1 MNEVKYWPG
10 WPFIKTQDGALG
22 HNRRRRQQAENQLKQ
37 QKKLLQRLDARAP
50 GCALGVENIQI
61 SNLAIDEV
69 NAWIDEQDSANRAT
83 THLRRFLRAGL
94 DKGAQELGW
103 HVTLP
108 PTELTII
115 SEKNPITPDGFT
127 QLAQLRKQIKVFEE
141 RLVNQPN
148 NLSVSLIYGQ
158 LLFSATVFGGLAD
171 PKAMLQLPYVKEKIR
186 HYKDYVW
193 VDLFT
198 DDYPKHTHAERGLR
212 RWFPDPVSLI
222 LLTQLPEL
230 PEGYDD
236 KNKLRRW
243 LNQALAQFIYSL
255 LGEVLGRA
263 TYKEQQALIRHWRA
277 TVSVYHHTI
286 LPPYLVR
293 HCSGESSS
301 TAWPEFVWLRVLQ
314 QQALIKS
321 PADECAELTIDE
333 PDPIITPVALT
344 INDSKKNLIFTG
356 VRAALYKSS
365 QTTEPSFKTLLE
377 RLGRLKT
384 EAEQASPLLYCLID
398 WVKKRLRKKEIRRS
412 TAYQQLTS
420 IGKSLLSTFDETDL
434 PTLAAEDFQAGYE
447 AMLENT
453 PSAITRQN
461 KADLLRRFHA
471 HASNILQLAPI
482 KLSYAD
488 EGFFALPDANIITE
502 TEYQLLY
509 QFLKSQ
515 KNTSLIAHAQLIVLI
530 LGYRCGLRISE
541 VRHLQLVDLQYPG
554 MLKILSSEQSEHLG
568 RYAATLLIRGDQFNK
583 LKSSSSRRQLPL
595 NILMSSEERVELL
608 NYHQAQRVKV
618 GKRKVPGKFI
628 FSEDNGKTPMDFTEL
643 QRSLHEQMRQLTGDP
658 DLRFHHLRHSFA
670 SHALQASHGLTEPL
684 QLPEHWQDHMLQGTS
699 RKHLHQISS
708 HVGHSSG
715 NVTLQ
720 HYTHNLDC
728 IVRDL
733 LWPHSFD
740 HKKTGHGEL
749 QRYRGSLDVALCVQ
763 SLLDISA
770 DNLRQHNRQYGG
782 KILGWL
788 PQRLKLQPASDPNHW
803 QSYSENLARLI
814 AGTSNKLRDLRSLK
828 FESWCDFLE
837 RWSQSQT
844 GDELI
849 EMYKLDEASTRL
861 QISELKKLFL
871 TSTRFKNSRLK
882 QPRKIFKTPATASS
896 HYFVVRPPRYK
907 LERDIAA
914 ETYKNSVRLLQSTQ
928 NRELAKTAL
937 KYFYDNY
944 RHWDKSVICRHDS
957 SNLPK
962 LQALEQFLGKVLP
975 SDKVNV
981 QQERNP
987 ADHRYPMIGKLQIV
1001 TTDKQQPRDGAVF
1014 GLLLAYFGVVLEL
1027 DKR

>member
-1 MNEVKYWPG
+1 MHEVRYWPG
-10 WPFIKTQDGALG
+10 WPFIKAQDGALG
-22 HNRRRRQQAENQLKQ
+22 HNRRRRQQAENQLNQ
-37 QKKLLQRLDARAP
+37 QEKLLQLLDARAP
-50 GCALGVENIQI
+50 GCALGAENIQI
-61 SNLAIDEV
+61 SNLTIDEV

-94 DKGAQELGW
+94 ANGAQELGW
-103 HVTLP
+103 QVALP
-108 PTELTII
+108 PTEMTII
-115 SEKNPITPDGFT
+115 SEKNPITPDGFI
-127 QLAQLRKQIKVFEE
+127 QLAQLRKQIKAFEE
-141 RLVNQPN
+141 RLVNPPN
-148 NLSVSLIYGQ
+148 NPSVSLTYGQ

-171 PKAMLQLPYVKEKIR
+171 PKAMLQLPYAKNKICY
-186 HYKDYVW
+186 HQEYVW

-222 LLTQLPEL
+222 LLIRLPEL
-230 PEGYDD
+230 PQGYED

-243 LNQALAQFIYSL
+243 LNQALAQFICSL
-255 LGEVLGRA
+255 LGDVLGRA
-263 TYKEQQALIRHWRA
+263 TYKEQQVLIRHWRA
-277 TVSVYHHTI
+277 TVGVYHHTI

-293 HCSGESSS
+293 HCTGESSS

-365 QTTEPSFKTLLE
+365 QTTEPSLKTLLE
-377 RLGRLKT
+377 RLGKLKA
-384 EAEQASPLLYCLID
+384 EAALASPLLYCLID

-447 AMLENT
+447 TMLENT

-488 EGFFALPDANIITE
+488 EDFFALPDANIITE

-554 MLKILSSEQSEHLG
+554 MLKIFSSEQSEHLG

-595 NILMSSEERVELL
+595 NILMSSQERIELL
-608 NYHQAQRVKV
+608 SYHQAQRVKV
-618 GKRKVPGKFI
+618 GKRKVSGKFI

-684 QLPEHWQDHMLQGTS
+684 QLPAHWKGHMLQGTS
-699 RKHLHQISS
+699 RKHLHQISNY
-708 HVGHSSG
+708 VGHSSG
-715 NVTLQ
+715 SVTLQ

-788 PQRLKLQPASDPNHW
+788 PQRLKLQPASDPKHW
-803 QSYSENLARLI
+803 QSYSENLARLR

-828 FESWCDFLE
+828 FENWCDFLE

-962 LQALEQFLGKVLP
+962 LQALEQFLERVLP
-975 SDKVNV
+975 NDKVNV

-1001 TTDKQQPRDGAVF
+1001 TVDKQKPRDGAVF
-1014 GLLLAYFGVVLEL
+1014 GLLLAYFGVVLET
-1027 DKR
+1027 

>member
-1 MNEVKYWPG
+1 M
-10 WPFIKTQDGALG
+10 
-22 HNRRRRQQAENQLKQ
+22 
-37 QKKLLQRLDARAP
+37 
-50 GCALGVENIQI
+50 
-61 SNLAIDEV
+61 
-69 NAWIDEQDSANRAT
+69 
-83 THLRRFLRAGL
+83 
-94 DKGAQELGW
+94 
-103 HVTLP
+103 
-108 PTELTII
+108 
-115 SEKNPITPDGFT
+115 
-127 QLAQLRKQIKVFEE
+127 
-141 RLVNQPN
+141 
-148 NLSVSLIYGQ
+148 
-158 LLFSATVFGGLAD
+158 
-171 PKAMLQLPYVKEKIR
+171 
-186 HYKDYVW
+186 
-193 VDLFT
+193 
-198 DDYPKHTHAERGLR
+198 
-212 RWFPDPVSLI
+212 
-222 LLTQLPEL
+222 
-230 PEGYDD
+230 
-236 KNKLRRW
+236 
-243 LNQALAQFIYSL
+243 
-255 LGEVLGRA
+255 
-263 TYKEQQALIRHWRA
+263 
-277 TVSVYHHTI
+277 
-286 LPPYLVR
+286 
-293 HCSGESSS
+293 
-301 TAWPEFVWLRVLQ
+301 
-314 QQALIKS
+314 
-321 PADECAELTIDE
+321 
-333 PDPIITPVALT
+333 
-344 INDSKKNLIFTG
+344 
-356 VRAALYKSS
+356 
-365 QTTEPSFKTLLE
+365 
-377 RLGRLKT
+377 
-384 EAEQASPLLYCLID
+384 
-398 WVKKRLRKKEIRRS
+398 
-412 TAYQQLTS
+412 
-420 IGKSLLSTFDETDL
+420 
-434 PTLAAEDFQAGYE
+434 
-447 AMLENT
+447 
-453 PSAITRQN
+453 
-461 KADLLRRFHA
+461 
-471 HASNILQLAPI
+471 
-482 KLSYAD
+482 
-488 EGFFALPDANIITE
+488 
-502 TEYQLLY
+502 
-509 QFLKSQ
+509 
-515 KNTSLIAHAQLIVLI
+515 SLIAHAQLIVLI

-763 SLLDISA
+763 SLIDISA

-788 PQRLKLQPASDPNHW
+788 PQRLKLQPASDSNHW
-803 QSYSENLARLI
+803 QSYSENLARLR
-814 AGTSNKLRDLRSLK
+814 AATSNESRDLRSLK

-907 LERDIAA
+907 LECDIAA

-928 NRELAKTAL
+928 NRELAKAAL

-1001 TTDKQQPRDGAVF
+1001 TVDKQKLRDGAVF
-1014 GLLLAYFGVVLEL
+1014 GLLLAYFGVVL
-1027 DKR
+1027 DR

>member
-1 MNEVKYWPG
+1 MHEVRYWLG
-10 WPFIKTQDGALG
+10 WPFIKAQDGALG
-22 HNRRRRQQAENQLKQ
+22 HNRRRRQQAENQLNQ
-37 QKKLLQRLDARAP
+37 QEKLLQLLDARAP
-50 GCALGVENIQI
+50 GCAQGAENIQI
-61 SNLAIDEV
+61 SNLTIDEV

-94 DKGAQELGW
+94 ANGAQELGW
-103 HVTLP
+103 QVALP
-108 PTELTII
+108 PTEMTII
-115 SEKNPITPDGFT
+115 SEKNPITPDGFI
-127 QLAQLRKQIKVFEE
+127 QLAQLRKQIKAFEE
-141 RLVNQPN
+141 RLVNPPN
-148 NLSVSLIYGQ
+148 NQSVSLTYGQ

-171 PKAMLQLPYVKEKIR
+171 PKAMLQLPYAKNKICY
-186 HYKDYVW
+186 HQEYVW

-212 RWFPDPVSLI
+212 RWFPDPISLI
-222 LLTQLPEL
+222 LLTRLPEL

-293 HCSGESSS
+293 HCTGESSS
-301 TAWPEFVWLRVLQ
+301 TAWPELVWLRVLK
-314 QQALIKS
+314 QQALIQL
-321 PADECAELTIDE
+321 PADESAGLAIDE
-333 PDPIITPVALT
+333 AEPIITPVALT
-344 INDSKKNLIFTG
+344 INDSKKNLIFIG

-365 QTTEPSFKTLLE
+365 QTTEPSLKTLLE
-377 RLGRLKT
+377 RLGKLKA
-384 EAEQASPLLYCLID
+384 EAALASPLLYCLID

-447 AMLENT
+447 TMLENT

-595 NILMSSEERVELL
+595 NILMSSEERIELL
-608 NYHQAQRVKV
+608 SYHQAQRVKV
-618 GKRKVPGKFI
+618 GKRKIQGKFI
-628 FSEDNGKTPMDFTEL
+628 FSEDNGKTPLDFTEL

-684 QLPEHWQDHMLQGTS
+684 QLPAHWQDHMLQGTS
-699 RKHLHQISS
+699 RKHLHQISNY
-708 HVGHSSG
+708 VGHSSG
-715 NVTLQ
+715 SVTLQ

-728 IVRDL
+728 VVRDL
-733 LWPHSFD
+733 LLPHSFD

-770 DNLRQHNRQYGG
+770 DNLRQHNRQYDG
-782 KILGWL
+782 KVLGWL
-788 PQRLKLQPASDPNHW
+788 PRRLKLKSAIDPNQW
-803 QSYSENLARLI
+803 QPCSENLARLVT
-814 AGTSNKLRDLRSLK
+814 GTSNEPRDLRDLN
-828 FESWCDFLE
+828 FENWCDFLE
-837 RWSQSQT
+837 RWSQLQT

-849 EMYKLDEASTRL
+849 KMYKLDETNTRA
-861 QISELKKLFL
+861 QISLLSDLLKAP
-871 TSTRFKNSRLK
+871 TRFDNSRLK
-882 QPRKIFKTPATASS
+882 QPRKIFKTATTASS
-896 HYFVVRPPRYK
+896 HYFIVRPPRYK
-907 LERDIAA
+907 LERDIATQ
-914 ETYKNSVRLLQSTQ
+914 TYKNSLRLLQSTQ
-928 NRELAKTAL
+928 NGDMAKTAL
-937 KYFYDNY
+937 EYFYDNY

-962 LQALEQFLGKVLP
+962 LKALEQFLGKVLTN
-975 SDKVNV
+975 DKVNI

-1001 TTDKQQPRDGAVF
+1001 TVDKQKPRDGAVF
-1014 GLLLAYFGVVLEL
+1014 GLLVAYFRVVFE
-1027 DKR
+1027 RQ

>member
-1 MNEVKYWPG
+1 MHEVKYWPG
-10 WPFIKTQDGALG
+10 WHFIKAQDGVLG
-22 HNRRRRQQAENQLKQ
+22 PNRRRRQQAENQLNQ
-37 QKKLLQRLDARAP
+37 QKKLLQLLDARAP

-83 THLRRFLRAGL
+83 IHLRRFLRAGL
-94 DKGAQELGW
+94 AKGAQELGW
-103 HVTLP
+103 QVTLP
-108 PTELTII
+108 PTEMTIL
-115 SEKNPITPDGFT
+115 SDKNPITPDGFI
-127 QLAQLRKQIKVFEE
+127 QLAQLRKQIKAFEE
-141 RLVNQPN
+141 RLVNPP
-148 NLSVSLIYGQ
+148 SDPSISLIYGQ
-158 LLFSATVFGGLAD
+158 LLFSATVFGSLAD
-171 PKAMLQLPYVKEKIR
+171 PKALLQLPYAKEKIR

-198 DDYPKHTHAERGLR
+198 DDYPKRAQAKRGLR

-222 LLTQLPEL
+222 LLTRLPEL
-230 PEGYDD
+230 PKGYED

-243 LNQALAQFIYSL
+243 LNQALAQFICSL
-255 LGEVLGRA
+255 LGDVLGRA
-263 TYKEQQALIRHWRA
+263 TYKEQQVLIRHWRA
-277 TVSVYHHTI
+277 TVSVYHHTV
-286 LPPYLVR
+286 LPAYLVR
-293 HCSGESSS
+293 HCTGESSS
-301 TAWPEFVWLRVLQ
+301 TAWPELVWLRVLQ
-314 QQALIKS
+314 QQALIQS
-321 PADECAELTIDE
+321 PVDESAGLTMDE
-333 PDPIITPVALT
+333 PEPIIAPVALT

-365 QTTEPSFKTLLE
+365 QTTEPSLKTLLE
-377 RLGRLKT
+377 RLGKLKT

-398 WVKKRLRKKEIRRS
+398 WVKKRLRSTEIRRS

-420 IGKSLLSTFDETDL
+420 IGKNLLSTFNETDL
-434 PTLAAEDFQAGYE
+434 PTLVAEDFQAGYE
-447 AMLENT
+447 TMLENT

-541 VRHLQLVDLQYPG
+541 VRYLQLVDLQYPG
-554 MLKILSSEQSEHLG
+554 MLEILSPEQSKHIG
-568 RYAATLLIRGDQFNK
+568 GYAATLLIRGDQFNK
-583 LKSSSSRRQLPL
+583 LKSTSSRRQLPL

-608 NYHQAQRVKV
+608 SYHQAQRVKV
-618 GKRKVPGKFI
+618 GKRKIQEKFI

-643 QRSLHEQMRQLTGDP
+643 QRNLHEQMRLLTGDP

-670 SHALQASHGLTEPL
+670 SHALQASHNLTEPL
-684 QLPEHWQDHMLQGTS
+684 QLPAHWKGHMLQGTS
-699 RKHLHQISS
+699 RKHLHQISNY
-708 HVGHSSG
+708 VGHSSC

-733 LWPHSFD
+733 LWPHSFY
-740 HKKTGHGEL
+740 HRKTGHGEL

-763 SLLDISA
+763 SLIDISA
-770 DNLRQHNRQYGG
+770 ANLRQHNHKYDRR
-782 KILGWL
+782 ILGWL
-788 PQRLKLQPASDPNHW
+788 PKRLKLQPAIDSNQW
-803 QSYSENLARLI
+803 QPYSENLARLV
-814 AGTSNKLRDLRSLK
+814 AGTSNEPRDLRDLN
-828 FESWCDFLE
+828 FENWCDFIE
-837 RWSQSQT
+837 RWSQLESC
-844 GDELI
+844 DELF
-849 EMYKLDEASTRL
+849 EMYKLDETKARAQVTLLSDL
-861 QISELKKLFL
+861 LKAP
-871 TSTRFKNSRLK
+871 TRFDNSRLK
-882 QPRKIFKTPATASS
+882 QPRKIFKTATTASS
-896 HYFVVRPPRYK
+896 HYFIVRPPRYK
-907 LERDIAA
+907 LERDIATQ
-914 ETYKNSVRLLQSTQ
+914 TYKNSLRLLQSTQ
-928 NRELAKTAL
+928 NGDMAKTAL
-937 KYFYDNY
+937 EYFYDNY

-962 LQALEQFLGKVLP
+962 LKALEQFLGKVLTN
-975 SDKVNV
+975 DKVNI

-1001 TTDKQQPRDGAVF
+1001 TVDKQKPRDGAVF
-1014 GLLLAYFGVVLEL
+1014 GLLVAYFRVVFE
-1027 DKR
+1027 RQ

>member
-1 MNEVKYWPG
+1 MHEVKYWPG

-94 DKGAQELGW
+94 AKEAQELGW

-127 QLAQLRKQIKVFEE
+127 QLAQLRKQIKGFEE

-230 PEGYDD
+230 PVGYDD

-255 LGEVLGRA
+255 LGDVLGRA
-263 TYKEQQALIRHWRA
+263 TYKEQQELIRHWRA
-277 TVSVYHHTI
+277 TISVYHHSI

-301 TAWPEFVWLRVLQ
+301 TAWPELVWLRVLK
-314 QQALIKS
+314 QQALIQS
-321 PADECAELTIDE
+321 AADEIAGLTMDE
-333 PDPIITPVALT
+333 PEPIIAPVALT

-595 NILMSSEERVELL
+595 NILMSSEERVELM

-684 QLPEHWQDHMLQGTS
+684 QLPEHWPGHMLQGTS
-699 RKHLHQISS
+699 RKHLHQISNY
-708 HVGHSSG
+708 VGHSSG

-782 KILGWL
+782 NILGWL
-788 PQRLKLQPASDPNHW
+788 PQRLKLQPAIDPNHW

-814 AGTSNKLRDLRSLK
+814 AATSNKPRDLRSLK

-907 LERDIAA
+907 LECDIAA

-944 RHWDKSVICRHDS
+944 RHWDKSVTCRHDP

-1014 GLLLAYFGVVLEL
+1014 GLLLAYFRVVL
-1027 DKR
+1027 DR

>member
-1 MNEVKYWPG
+1 MHEVKYWPG

-50 GCALGVENIQI
+50 GCALGAENIQI

-94 DKGAQELGW
+94 AKGAQELGW

-127 QLAQLRKQIKVFEE
+127 QLAQLRKQINVFEE

-171 PKAMLQLPYVKEKIR
+171 PKAMLQLPYAKNKICY
-186 HYKDYVW
+186 HQEYVW

-212 RWFPDPVSLI
+212 RWFPDPISLI
-222 LLTQLPEL
+222 LLTRLPEL

-243 LNQALAQFIYSL
+243 LNQALAQFICSL

-263 TYKEQQALIRHWRA
+263 AYKEQQVLIRHWRA
-277 TVSVYHHTI
+277 TVSVYHHTV

-293 HCSGESSS
+293 HCTGESSS
-301 TAWPEFVWLRVLQ
+301 TAWPELVWLRVLK
-314 QQALIKS
+314 QQALIQL
-321 PADECAELTIDE
+321 PADESAGLAIDE
-333 PDPIITPVALT
+333 AEPIITPVALT
-344 INDSKKNLIFTG
+344 INDSKKNLIFIG

-365 QTTEPSFKTLLE
+365 QTTEPSLKTLLE
-377 RLGRLKT
+377 RLGKLKA
-384 EAEQASPLLYCLID
+384 EAALASPLLYCLID

-530 LGYRCGLRISE
+530 LGCRCGLRISE

-554 MLKILSSEQSEHLG
+554 MLEILSTERLEQLG
-568 RYAATLLIRGDQFNK
+568 GYAATLLIRGDQFNK
-583 LKSSSSRRQLPL
+583 LKSTSSRRQLPL
-595 NILMSSEERVELL
+595 NILMSSDERVELL

-699 RKHLHQISS
+699 RKHLHQISNY
-708 HVGHSSG
+708 VGHSSG
-715 NVTLQ
+715 SVTLQ

-728 IVRDL
+728 VVRDL

-814 AGTSNKLRDLRSLK
+814 AATSNEPRDLRSLK

-1014 GLLLAYFGVVLEL
+1014 GLLLAYFGVVL
-1027 DKR
+1027 DR

>member
-1 MNEVKYWPG
+1 MHEVKYWPG

-22 HNRRRRQQAENQLKQ
+22 HNRRRSQQAENQLKQ

-50 GCALGVENIQI
+50 GCALGAENIQI

-94 DKGAQELGW
+94 AKGAQELGW

-127 QLAQLRKQIKVFEE
+127 QLAQLRKQINVFEE

-171 PKAMLQLPYVKEKIR
+171 PKAMLQLPYAKNKICY
-186 HYKDYVW
+186 HQEYVW

-212 RWFPDPVSLI
+212 RWFPDPISLI
-222 LLTQLPEL
+222 LLTRLPEL

-243 LNQALAQFIYSL
+243 LNQALAQFICSL

-263 TYKEQQALIRHWRA
+263 AYKEQQVLIRHWRA
-277 TVSVYHHTI
+277 TVSVYHHTV

-293 HCSGESSS
+293 HCTGESSS
-301 TAWPEFVWLRVLQ
+301 TAWPELVWLRVLK
-314 QQALIKS
+314 QQALIQL
-321 PADECAELTIDE
+321 PADESAGLAIDE
-333 PDPIITPVALT
+333 AEPIITPVALT
-344 INDSKKNLIFTG
+344 INDSKKNLIFIG
-356 VRAALYKSS
+356 VRTALYKSS
-365 QTTEPSFKTLLE
+365 QTTEPSLKTLLE
-377 RLGRLKT
+377 RLGKLKA
-384 EAEQASPLLYCLID
+384 EAALASPLLYCLID
-398 WVKKRLRKKEIRRS
+398 WVKKRLRNTDIRRS

-420 IGKSLLSTFDETDL
+420 IGKSLLSTFDETEL
-434 PTLAAEDFQAGYE
+434 LSLTAEDFQAGYE
-447 AMLENT
+447 TMLENT

-515 KNTSLIAHAQLIVLI
+515 KDTSLIAHAQLIVLI
-530 LGYRCGLRISE
+530 LGCRCGLRISE

-554 MLKILSSEQSEHLG
+554 MLEILSTERLEQLG
-568 RYAATLLIRGDQFNK
+568 GYAATLLIRGDQFNK
-583 LKSSSSRRQLPL
+583 LKSTSSRRQLPL

-618 GKRKVPGKFI
+618 GKRKVQGKFV
-628 FSEDNGKTPMDFTEL
+628 FSEDNGKTPMDFNEL

-658 DLRFHHLRHSFA
+658 SLRFHHLRHSFA
-670 SHALQASHGLTEPL
+670 SHALQASHNLTEPL
-684 QLPEHWQDHMLQGTS
+684 QLPAHWKGHMLQGTS
-699 RKHLHQISS
+699 RKHLHQISNY
-708 HVGHSSG
+708 VGHSSG
-715 NVTLQ
+715 SVTLQ

-728 IVRDL
+728 VVRDL
-733 LWPHSFD
+733 LLPHSFD
-740 HKKTGHGEL
+740 HKKLAMVSCSDIE
-749 QRYRGSLDVALCVQ
+749 ALWM
-763 SLLDISA
+763 SRSA
-770 DNLRQHNRQYGG
+770 C
-782 KILGWL
+782 K
-788 PQRLKLQPASDPNHW
+788 A
-803 QSYSENLARLI
+803 
-814 AGTSNKLRDLRSLK
+814 
-828 FESWCDFLE
+828 C
-837 RWSQSQT
+837 
-844 GDELI
+844 
-849 EMYKLDEASTRL
+849 
-861 QISELKKLFL
+861 
-871 TSTRFKNSRLK
+871 
-882 QPRKIFKTPATASS
+882 
-896 HYFVVRPPRYK
+896 
-907 LERDIAA
+907 
-914 ETYKNSVRLLQSTQ
+914 
-928 NRELAKTAL
+928 
-937 KYFYDNY
+937 
-944 RHWDKSVICRHDS
+944 
-957 SNLPK
+957 
-962 LQALEQFLGKVLP
+962 
-975 SDKVNV
+975 
-981 QQERNP
+981 
-987 ADHRYPMIGKLQIV
+987 
-1001 TTDKQQPRDGAVF
+1001 
-1014 GLLLAYFGVVLEL
+1014 
-1027 DKR
+1027 

>member
-1 MNEVKYWPG
+1 MHEVKYWPG

-50 GCALGVENIQI
+50 GCALGAENIQI

-94 DKGAQELGW
+94 AKGAQELGW

-198 DDYPKHTHAERGLR
+198 DDYPKHAHAERGLR

-222 LLTQLPEL
+222 LLTQLTEL
-230 PEGYDD
+230 PEGYDE

-243 LNQALAQFIYSL
+243 LNQALAQFICSL
-255 LGEVLGRA
+255 LGVVLGRA

-321 PADECAELTIDE
+321 SADECAELTIDE

-471 HASNILQLAPI
+471 HASSILQLAPI

-502 TEYQLLY
+502 TEYQFLY
-509 QFLKSQ
+509 QFIKSQ
-515 KNTSLIAHAQLIVLI
+515 KNVSLIARAQLIVLI

-554 MLKILSSEQSEHLG
+554 MLEILSPERSEQLG
-568 RYAATLLIRGDQFNK
+568 RYAATLLIRGDQFNR
-583 LKSSSSRRQLPL
+583 LKSTSSRRQLPL

-618 GKRKVPGKFI
+618 GKRKVSGKFI

-643 QRSLHEQMRQLTGDP
+643 QRSLHEQMRQLTGDA

-670 SHALQASHGLTEPL
+670 SHALQASHSLTEPL
-684 QLPEHWQDHMLQGTS
+684 QLPVHWQDNILQGTS
-699 RKHLHQISS
+699 RKHLHQISNY
-708 HVGHSSG
+708 VGHSSG

-720 HYTHNLDC
+720 HYAHNLDC

-733 LWPHSFD
+733 LWQHSFD
-740 HKKTGHGEL
+740 HRKTGHGEL

-814 AGTSNKLRDLRSLK
+814 AATSNEPRDLRSLK

-837 RWSQSQT
+837 RWSQSQS

-861 QISELKKLFL
+861 QISALKKLFL

-962 LQALEQFLGKVLP
+962 LQALEQFLERVLP

-1001 TTDKQQPRDGAVF
+1001 TVDKQKPRDGAVF
-1014 GLLLAYFGVVLEL
+1014 GLLVAYFRVVFE
-1027 DKR
+1027 RQ

>member
-1 MNEVKYWPG
+1 MHKVKYWPG
-10 WPFIKTQDGALG
+10 WPFIKTQDGVLG
-22 HNRRRRQQAENQLKQ
+22 PNRRRKQQAENQLNQ
-37 QKKLLQRLDARAP
+37 QRKLLQILDAKVP
-50 GCALGVENIQI
+50 GCALGAENIQI

-83 THLRRFLRAGL
+83 THLRRFLRSGL
-94 DKGAQELGW
+94 VKGAQELGW
-103 HVTLP
+103 QVELP
-108 PTELTII
+108 PTEMTII
-115 SEKNPITPDGFT
+115 SEKNPITPDGFI
-127 QLAQLRKQIKVFEE
+127 QLAQLRKQICWFKE
-141 RLVNQPN
+141 RLVNPP
-148 NLSVSLIYGQ
+148 SDSSISLIYGQ

-171 PKAMLQLPYVKEKIR
+171 PKAMLQLPYAKEKIR
-186 HYKDYVW
+186 HHKDYVW

-198 DDYPKHTHAERGLR
+198 DDYPKHTQAVRGLR
-212 RWFPDPVSLI
+212 RWFPDPASLI

-263 TYKEQQALIRHWRA
+263 TYKEQQALIRNWRA

-314 QQALIKS
+314 QQALIQS
-321 PADECAELTIDE
+321 PADECAELTIDK

-356 VRAALYKSS
+356 VRTALYKSS
-365 QTTEPSFKTLLE
+365 QTTEPSLKTLLE
-377 RLGRLKT
+377 RLGKLKA
-384 EAEQASPLLYCLID
+384 EAVQASPLLYCLID
-398 WVKKRLRKKEIRRS
+398 WVKKRLRSKEIRRS

-420 IGKSLLSTFDETDL
+420 IGKNLLSTFDETEL
-434 PTLAAEDFQAGYE
+434 LSLTAEDFQAGYE
-447 AMLENT
+447 GMLENT
-453 PSAITRQN
+453 PSAITRKN

-488 EGFFALPDANIITE
+488 EGFFALPDANILTE

-515 KNTSLIAHAQLIVLI
+515 KNASLIAHAQLIVLI

-554 MLKILSSEQSEHLG
+554 MLEILSPEQSVHLG
-568 RYAATLLIRGDQFNK
+568 RYAVTLLVRGDQFNK
-583 LKSSSSRRQLPL
+583 LKSTSSRRQLPL
-595 NILMSSEERVELL
+595 NILMSSEERIELL
-608 NYHQAQRVKV
+608 SYHQAQRVKV
-618 GKRKVPGKFI
+618 GKRKMQGKFI

-643 QRSLHEQMRQLTGDP
+643 QRGLHEQMRLLTGDP

-670 SHALQASHGLTEPL
+670 SHALQASHNLNEPL
-684 QLPEHWQDHMLQGTS
+684 QLPVHWQGHMLQGAS

-708 HVGHSSG
+708 YVGHSSG

-728 IVRDL
+728 IVRDM

-740 HKKTGHGEL
+740 HRKTGHGEL
-749 QRYRGSLDVALCVQ
+749 QRYRGSLDTALCVQ

-788 PQRLKLQPASDPNHW
+788 PQRLKLQPAIDPNHW

-814 AGTSNKLRDLRSLK
+814 ACTSNKPRDLRSLK
-828 FESWCDFLE
+828 FENWCDFLE
-837 RWSQSQT
+837 RWSQSQS

-849 EMYKLDEASTRL
+849 EMYKLDEASTRAQVTL
-861 QISELKKLFL
+861 LSDLLK
-871 TSTRFKNSRLK
+871 TRTRFKNSRLK
-882 QPRKIFKTPATASS
+882 QPRKIFKTATTLSI
-896 HYFVVRPPRYK
+896 HYFIVRPPRYK
-907 LERDIAA
+907 LEHNIAA
-914 ETYKNSVRLLQSTQ
+914 QTYKNSVRLLQSTQ

-962 LQALEQFLGKVLP
+962 LQALEQFLAKVLP
-975 SDKVNV
+975 YDKVNV

-1001 TTDKQQPRDGAVF
+1001 TTDKQKPRDGAVF
-1014 GLLLAYFGVVLEL
+1014 GLLVAYFRVVFE
-1027 DKR
+1027 RQ

>member
-1 MNEVKYWPG
+1 MYEGKYWPG
-10 WPFIKTQDGALG
+10 WIFIKTQDGVLG
-22 HNRRRRQQAENQLKQ
+22 HNRRRRQQTEGQLSQ
-37 QKKLLQRLDARAP
+37 QKKLLQILDAQVP
-50 GCALGVENIQI
+50 GCAVGAENIQI

-69 NAWIDEQDSANRAT
+69 NAWIDGQDSANRAT
-83 THLRRFLRAGL
+83 THLRRFLRTGL
-94 DKGAQELGW
+94 AKGAQELGW
-103 HVTLP
+103 QVELP
-108 PTELTII
+108 PTEMTII
-115 SEKNPITPDGFT
+115 SDKNPITPDGFI
-127 QLAQLRKQIKVFEE
+127 QLAQLRKQIKAFEE
-141 RLVNQPN
+141 RLVNPPDN
-148 NLSVSLIYGQ
+148 PSVSLTYGQ

-171 PKAMLQLPYVKEKIR
+171 PKAMLQLPYAKNKIR

-222 LLTQLPEL
+222 LLTRLPEL
-230 PEGYDD
+230 PQGYDD

-243 LNQALAQFIYSL
+243 LNQALAQFICSL
-255 LGEVLGRA
+255 LGDVLGRA
-263 TYKEQQALIRHWRA
+263 TYKEQQELIRHWRA
-277 TVSVYHHTI
+277 TISVYHHSI

-301 TAWPEFVWLRVLQ
+301 TAWPELVWLRVLK
-314 QQALIKS
+314 QQALIQS
-321 PADECAELTIDE
+321 AADEIAGLTMDE
-333 PDPIITPVALT
+333 PEPIIAPVALT

-530 LGYRCGLRISE
+530 LGCRCGLRISE

-554 MLKILSSEQSEHLG
+554 MLEILSTERLEQLG
-568 RYAATLLIRGDQFNK
+568 GYAATLLIRGDQFNK
-583 LKSSSSRRQLPL
+583 LKSTSSRRQLPL
-595 NILMSSEERVELL
+595 NILMSSDERVELL

-699 RKHLHQISS
+699 RKHLHQISNY
-708 HVGHSSG
+708 VGHSSG
-715 NVTLQ
+715 SVTLQ

-728 IVRDL
+728 VVRDL

-861 QISELKKLFL
+861 QISELKKLIL

-962 LQALEQFLGKVLP
+962 LQALEQFLERVLP
-975 SDKVNV
+975 NDKVNV

-1001 TTDKQQPRDGAVF
+1001 TVDKQKPRDGAVF
-1014 GLLLAYFGVVLEL
+1014 GLLLAYFRVVLET
-1027 DKR
+1027 